1 MAEWI
6 GPRHRRRDVDAT
18 RGTTTSPEA
27 QADAPPVPQEQLEAP
42 GAVESP
48 QQPGQV
54 PDRST
59 IPGQYAT
66 AVTPSSN
73 PRRPLTEYQTAQRIM
88 GVFQAEPGKERE
100 PARFEQATASFEELR
115 KADPAQWPVGRPQPG
130 YVLDTSEPVESL
142 PELAEGAKIEP

>member
-6 GPRHRRRDVDAT
+6 GPRHRRREADEAA
-18 RGTTTSPEA
+18 GTTASPEA
-27 QADAPPVPQEQLEAP
+27 QADTPPVPQEQVEPP
-42 GAVESP
+42 GAVFSP

-59 IPGQYAT
+59 IPGQYS
-66 AVTPSSN
+66 VTVKPAHN
-73 PRRPLTEYQTAQRIM
+73 PRRPLTEYQTSQRIM
-88 GVFQAEPGKERE
+88 GVFRAAPGEERE

-130 YVLDTSEPVESL
+130 YVLDTNEPVESL
-142 PELAEGAKIEP
+142 PERAEGMKTEP

>member
-6 GPRHRRRDVDAT
+6 GPRHRRRDADEGQ
-18 RGTTTSPEA
+18 GTTASPEA
-27 QADAPPVPQEQLEAP
+27 QADAPPVPQEQVEPP
-42 GAVESP
+42 GAVVSP

-54 PDRST
+54 PDRSN
-59 IPGQYAT
+59 IPGQYT
-66 AVTPSSN
+66 TSVTPSLN

-88 GVFQAEPGKERE
+88 GVFRAEPGKERE

-130 YVLDTSEPVESL
+130 YVLDTSEQVESL